1 MGHCSFSNICF
12 AIVFYF
18 IGKKGKSGAFKL
30 KTNLKQ
36 KGKVFVQL
44 NMMIAAHALAIKAN
58 LVTNVY
64 AFSLISVLHLVD

>member
-1 MGHCSFSNICF
+1 
-12 AIVFYF
+12 VFYF

-44 NMMIAAHALAIKAN
+44 NMMIAAHAL
-58 LVTNVY
+58 
-64 AFSLISVLHLVD
+64 